1 MKKIFHNKTYCFQTA
16 IEVKQGFT
24 KLDQF
29 YNEFSKKEKKT
40 QKRKRMRKQKRS
52 QKKEPKPNDLESK
65 PCCDVSDN
73 LLI

>member
-1 MKKIFHNKTYCFQTA
+1 MFLQTA

-40 QKRKRMRKQKRS
+40 QKRKRIRKQKRL
-52 QKKEPKPNDLESK
+52 QRKEIKPEDLELKS
-65 PCCDVSDN
+65 CCDVLNN
-73 LLI
+73 LYYRI